1 MPRDGWEA
9 LSFDTATNRITTS
22 GFQYD
27 AAGNQT
33 QVARIGGGSQRY
45 QYDAANRL
53 VKVYDGNNTLLQTT
67 IYGAT
72 NQRLMVQDGDAN
84 SNNRTYYAAAGGAV
98 LAEYVE
104 TSSNPTTP
112 TWSKTYLYLG
122 ARLLAT
128 FTPNGGGE
136 YTQYHHPDRLGTRLL
151 TNASDT
157 TAQEQATL
165 PYGTALDAESTGA
178 TNRRFT
184 SYDRSGQT
192 GLDYAVNRTYD
203 AQQGRFTQVDPIG
216 MQAASLADPQSLN
229 LYNYCGNDPINHTDP
244 AGLFWGK
251 LFRLIGTVFKI
262 VAVVVAVALAVIAI
276 WLAPALGAAV
286 VAKLLVMSGLILA
299 NQFAPRPVRV
309 IIGLALIAYG
319 IYNGGGVNV
328 IKNFTE
334 AIREGKRLKALLIAA
349 PWLASIGSISAYKR
363 DKKKKTK
370 EEKVRDTVRA
380 ISFALLTQN
389 FRDNASIIR
398 NNKQGNQSTELA
410 LCHAGIESSFDP
422 NAIGKK
428 GEVGLFQLKESTA
441 GEVVGRDVTRAELL
455 DPAFN
460 TRVATQRLQSLIDR
474 FGDVRTAL
482 GAYKQGVSGVINK
495 GLSEASQVYA
505 DSVLKCVEELNKM

>member
-1 MPRDGWEA
+1 
-9 LSFDTATNRITTS
+9 
-22 GFQYD
+22 
-27 AAGNQT
+27 
-33 QVARIGGGSQRY
+33 
-45 QYDAANRL
+45 
-53 VKVYDGNNTLLQTT
+53 
-67 IYGAT
+67 
-72 NQRLMVQDGDAN
+72 
-84 SNNRTYYAAAGGAV
+84 
-98 LAEYVE
+98 
-104 TSSNPTTP
+104 
-112 TWSKTYLYLG
+112 
-122 ARLLAT
+122 
-128 FTPNGGGE
+128 
-136 YTQYHHPDRLGTRLL
+136 
-151 TNASDT
+151 
-157 TAQEQATL
+157 
-165 PYGTALDAESTGA
+165 
-178 TNRRFT
+178 
-184 SYDRSGQT
+184 
-192 GLDYAVNRTYD
+192 
-203 AQQGRFTQVDPIG
+203 
-216 MQAASLADPQSLN
+216 
-229 LYNYCGNDPINHTDP
+229 
-244 AGLFWGK
+244 

-334 AIREGKRLKALLIAA
+334 AIREGKRLKVLLIAA